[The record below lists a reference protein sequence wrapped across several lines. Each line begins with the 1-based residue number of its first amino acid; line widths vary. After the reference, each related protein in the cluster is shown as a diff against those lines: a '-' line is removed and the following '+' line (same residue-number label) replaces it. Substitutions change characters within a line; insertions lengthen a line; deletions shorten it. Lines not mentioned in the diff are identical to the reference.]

1 MAGPTLVVV
10 HNEEEAWHLLRSTL
24 DGAKL
29 PDGAILSFS
38 GWPSFDITV
47 VGKDWHGTVPTRI
60 MRPLLELQGDLHK
73 AYAQFRYGAPDA
85 RKLSDEEREQL
96 EIVVK
101 VKDGSSIFS
110 SALAEPLTKAAVA
123 AVDKMSPEYI
133 VLTLVGMALA
143 AGTAYVLRGF
153 FAEQTKRREL
163 TTSVELSVL
172 DNEKLQIMA
181 AAADQSK
188 SVKMAI
194 ESMERVAMGV
204 LKVVRNDDAVTLPG
218 VRFTG
223 EEARTLVTNERN
235 ESVDVRI
242 DGPFMIQQIDSS
254 GIGDFRARIFR
265 YGDEQSFTVTIPL
278 ALNSEQR
285 QLVMNAEWSRAWVQL
300 AINARKLGSRIVDA
314 RVISVA
320 EPTDADLEA
329 SAPTQT
335 SSVNPPPL

>member
-1 MAGPTLVVV
+1 MAGPALLVIR
-10 HNEEEAWHLLRSTL
+10 NEEEAWTLLRSTL
-24 DGAKL
+24 DGVKL
-29 PDGAILSFS
+29 PQGAMLSFD

-73 AYAQFRYGAPDA
+73 AYAQFRYGVPDA

-101 VKDGSSIFS
+101 VKDGSSVFS

-123 AVDKMSPEYI
+123 AVDKMPPEYI
-133 VLTLVGMALA
+133 ALTLVGIALV

-163 TTSVELSVL
+163 TATVELSATE
-172 DNEKLQIMA
+172 NERLKIMA

-188 SVKMAI
+188 TVKMTM

-204 LKVVRNDDAVTLPG
+204 LKVAKIDDAVTLPG
-218 VRFTG
+218 VRFSG
-223 EEARTLVTNERN
+223 EEARVLVTNERN

-265 YGDEQSFTVTIPL
+265 YGDEQSLSVIIPL
-278 ALNSEQR
+278 ALNDEQR

-320 EPTDADLEA
+320 EPTDTDFEA
-329 SAPTQT
+329 AVPSKPSDTT
-335 SSVNPPPL
+335 PL